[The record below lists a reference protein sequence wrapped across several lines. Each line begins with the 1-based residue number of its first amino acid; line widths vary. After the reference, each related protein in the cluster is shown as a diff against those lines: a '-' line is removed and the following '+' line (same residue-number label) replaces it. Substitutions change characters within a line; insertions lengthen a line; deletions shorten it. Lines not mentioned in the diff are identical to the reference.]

1 MMGQAWNTKYALF
14 EEAKEVRI
22 SLGQG
27 YALYRQFID
36 FQIEEENERE
46 KKQKKTRE
54 QEKIAQQ

>member
-22 SLGQG
+22 SLGQA